1 MPRFIPMD
9 FFVIEAV
16 FCAVVFIL
24 SFLLYYKLRE
34 TYKLTEYTGLHYFSS
49 TFLFL
54 GLAYFLRFLVSVLLL
69 YDQSEFGSMI
79 WDFRS
84 IMVFTIAFMTYSS
97 SASIL
102 YLIYSLAWK
111 WGEFFRNEA
120 LLHSLSIIFA
130 VVSILHRPFSI
141 FSIQIALLVVLSI
154 VIILNY
160 RSYEG
165 NRKTVVGKV
174 YPLYILLFLFWIFNL
189 LLPFRLI
196 SFDFRIGIYVLS
208 VLVICIIGYKVLK
221 KL

>member
-1 MPRFIPMD
+1 MD
-9 FFVIEAV
+9 VFVVEVV

-24 SFLLYYKLRE
+24 SFLIYYKLRE
-34 TYKLTEYTGLHYFSS
+34 TYKLTEYKGLHYFSS

-54 GLAYFLRFLVSVLLL
+54 GLAYFLRFLVSILLL
-69 YDQSEFGSMI
+69 YDQSELGSMS

-84 IMVFTIAFMTYSS
+84 VMVFSIAFMVYSS

-111 WGEFFRNEA
+111 WNEIFRNEA
-120 LLHSLSIIFA
+120 LLHSLAIIFA
-130 VVSILHRPFSI
+130 VVSIIHRPISI
-141 FSIQIALLVVLSI
+141 FSIQIALLAILSVVI
-154 VIILNY
+154 VLNY

-165 NRKTVVGKV
+165 DRKTVVGKV

-189 LLPFRLI
+189 LLPFRVI
-196 SFDFRIGIYVLS
+196 SFDFRIGIYALS
-208 VLVICIIGYKVLK
+208 VAVLCIIGYKVLR